1 MFSALT
7 KKVDAMSKEKNCN
20 KVKMWQKSIKNHLYW
35 SASGSSNGEETV
47 AKWTSLLNHIQNVHV
62 HENPLFPKC
71 LHPPSTDKNKWLKSG
86 MPLFNSSYA
95 DPVVYSHHLLC
106 IGYSLSSSSN
116 KGRLQAGEIA
126 NEQACS
132 W

>member
-1 MFSALT
+1 
-7 KKVDAMSKEKNCN
+7 MSKEKDCN
-20 KVKMWQKSIKNHLYW
+20 KVKMWRKSIKNHLYW

-71 LHPPSTDKNKWLKSG
+71 LHPPSTDKNKWLKAG

-95 DPVVYSHHLLC
+95 NPVVYS
-106 IGYSLSSSSN
+106 
-116 KGRLQAGEIA
+116 
-126 NEQACS
+126 
-132 W
+132 